1 MDASPLAPPADSTAS
16 APVPA
21 AIADYVIVRQL
32 GEGNHGRYY
41 LARPPAR
48 LELAEEFVALK
59 VFGDRVGE
67 LAYERGVRELRAFA
81 AVRSPYLVTVY
92 DAVLEDT
99 FAYAMRYFPLGSLA
113 APARPLGRGQVHRAL
128 EHAARAA
135 HALHEAGMAHS
146 DIKPAN
152 VLLVEDDGR
161 PRRRYRRAALRPGS
175 GPVHGAGH
183 HADEHGPGQL
193 GRIPRPGRHRRGA
206 AVAAHRDL
214 GAGRHRAP
222 GARGH
227 RPLRR
232 AARRPAAAGDPEGAG
247 RAAAGRPGAAAG
259 RGRAR
264 APVPGARRPQAADRA
279 KPWPTAWPRSVPDGP
294 PVRRCPPGSGSSPC
308 RRRGS

>member
-1 MDASPLAPPADSTAS
+1 MDPSPLATPVDTRGQAA
-16 APVPA
+16 VPA
-21 AIADYVIVRQL
+21 AVADYVVVRQL

-99 FAYAMRYFPLGSLA
+99 FAYAMQYFPLGSLS
-113 APARPLGRGQVHRAL
+113 APARPLARAEVHRAL
-128 EHAARAA
+128 ENAARAA

-152 VLLVEDDGR
+152 VLLTEGSGGSAAGIGGRLSDLGLARFLAPGATLTSMGRASSVEYVDPDVIGGAR
-161 PRRRYRRAALRPGS
+161 PSRRTEIWALGATVHRALAGTGLYGELPDAQPLLAIRKVLGAQPQIDPALRP
-175 GPVHGAGH
+175 
-183 HADEHGPGQL
+183 
-193 GRIPRPGRHRRGA
+193 R
-206 AVAAHRDL
+206 
-214 GAGRHRAP
+214 
-222 GARGH
+222 
-227 RPLRR
+227 
-232 AARRPAAAGDPEGAG
+232 
-247 RAAAGRPGAAAG
+247 

-264 APVPGARRPQAADRA
+264 AALPRPRRRQAADRGG
-279 KPWPTAWPRSVPDGP
+279 RGRP
-294 PVRRCPPGSGSSPC
+294 PGRAAPLTSVRRCPPG
-308 RRRGS
+308 